1 MLGILPSQV
10 TLLSEEGDLKYPRY
24 QRTIMLDAKNVNTP
38 IPTKVLVVNIPD
50 TISGS
55 CTGFLT
61 GRISSTRGTEALAPG
76 FNITFRRRLII

>member
-10 TLLSEEGDLKYPRY
+10 ISLSERGDLKYPRY

-38 IPTKVLVVNIPD
+38 IPIMVLVVNIPD

-55 CTGFLT
+55 CTGFLA
-61 GRISSTRGTEALAPG
+61 GRISSTRGTEALALG
-76 FNITFRRRLII
+76 FNITFKRRLIR